1 MLGGKGFSGL
11 RASVVAAV
19 GTAALA
25 VCMAGAQAQATHSV
39 KKVLLFDV
47 ENGHPDVKQNL
58 RTTLTAMAKEKGFD
72 LDTAD
77 GPTLNLMSYS
87 SLKNYQV
94 VIWGS
99 NEGGDAVLSPGTM
112 QDGFQKWV
120 EEGGGYIAYHSGT
133 GAGCYSWEWQW
144 SMMIQGYE
152 RDQGQGINAVA
163 HVYGP
168 DAPEYA
174 TYPVSKTV
182 GNMLKGMPDPGTLS
196 DEWYSFK
203 KDPRKVVRMESEEP
217 ARFKP
222 EWGAGAYGLHK
233 VWVLLWTDADTWNRG
248 GPVTPSVYIG
258 KFHPAAWCHMT
269 GKGATVQM
277 TFGHQINPSIFTQ
290 SNGFGKELLWRSIRW
305 AAKDPGYWDTTGVG
319 TRPIEMSTGTNA
331 LAQPMDLLSGPGQV
345 TLSFPSAGRHTFTVA
360 DATGRIAYR
369 GRGTGARDYDL
380 SFLAKGMYQVDARAG
395 KSRVRRQFLKF

>member
-1 MLGGKGFSGL
+1 VQRLLAM
-11 RASVVAAV
+11 
-19 GTAALA
+19 AALSLA
-25 VCMAGAQAQATHSV
+25 PVMARAQALHGV

-47 ENGHPDVKQNL
+47 ENGHGDVKQNL
-58 RTTLTAMAKEKGFD
+58 RTTLTAMAKDKGFD

-77 GPTLNLMSYS
+77 GPTLNLMSYA

-94 VIWGS
+94 VVWGS

-152 RDQGQGINAVA
+152 RDQGQGINAQA
-163 HVYGP
+163 YVYGP
-168 DAPEYA
+168 SAPEYNL
-174 TYPVSKTV
+174 YPLSKPV
-182 GNMLKGMPDPGTLS
+182 ENMLKGMPDPGILS

-222 EWGAGAYGLHK
+222 EWGAASYGLHK
-233 VWVLLWTDADTWNRG
+233 VWVLLWTDADTWNRAG
-248 GPVTPSVYIG
+248 KITPSVYIG
-258 KFHPAAWCHMT
+258 KFHPAAWAHMT

-277 TFGHQINPSIFTQ
+277 SFGHQVNPSIFTQ

-305 AAKDPGYWDTTGVG
+305 AAKDPGYWDTAGVS
-319 TRPIEMSTGTNA
+319 TRPIEMRTGSSA

-345 TLSFPSAGRHTFTVA
+345 TVSFHGNRSHAFTVR
-360 DATGRIAYR
+360 DTRGKVAYR
-369 GRGTGARDYDL
+369 GRGAGERDYDL
-380 SFLAKGMYQVDARAG
+380 SFLERGMYHLEARAG
-395 KSRVRRQFLKF
+395 RTKLARQFLKF